1 MKLEVQDGQR
11 VRNLVRKNHRYAVFL
26 FEILQF
32 RYMVREMSLY

>member
-11 VRNLVRKNHRYAVFL
+11 VRNLVWKNHKYAVFL

-32 RYMVREMSLY
+32 RHMVR